1 MSTVVVG
8 TPPAELQALLDRRSR
23 AGADRLDEVWEGVYH
38 MVPAPTGEHAVI
50 AQQLAEL
57 LGPLARAASLI
68 PSMHEFNVGES
79 KDDFRVPDGGLHRRQ
94 PLGTWHATAALVVE
108 IASPGDESWQKLP
121 FYARHN
127 VDEVVI
133 VDPIERSVAWLA
145 LDAGEY
151 QRVSTGGLIDLGA
164 AELAA
169 KLDWP

>member
-57 LGPLARAASLI
+57 LGPPARAAGLV
-68 PSMHEFNVGES
+68 PSMHEFNVGEG
-79 KDDFRVPDGGLHRRQ
+79 KHDFRVPDGGLHRGLPR
-94 PLGTWHATAALVVE
+94 GTWHATAALVVE
-108 IASPGDESWQKLP
+108 ITSPGDESWLKLP
-121 FYARHN
+121 FYARHE
-127 VDEVVI
+127 VDEVV
-133 VDPIERSVAWLA
+133 VVEPAERAVTWLA
-145 LDAGEY
+145 LANGEY
-151 QRVSTGGLIDLGA
+151 RRVSLSGLIELGP

-169 KLDWP
+169 RLDWP